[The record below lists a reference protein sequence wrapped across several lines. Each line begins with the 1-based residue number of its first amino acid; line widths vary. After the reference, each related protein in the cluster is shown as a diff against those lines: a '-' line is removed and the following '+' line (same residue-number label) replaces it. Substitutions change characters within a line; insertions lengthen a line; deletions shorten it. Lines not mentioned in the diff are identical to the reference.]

1 MLTRAAKKSLEKRV
15 ISIGAEG
22 SLFTEFYHRH
32 LKPLAYINASMGHF
46 YLISEH
52 KTLDTDERFVVTLLG
67 GSDATA
73 SEMNLEKYKSTNVIV
88 MKFINYDVA
97 LAYIHGQLH
106 N

>member
-1 MLTRAAKKSLEKRV
+1 MLTRAAKKALEKRV
-15 ISIGAEG
+15 VSIGETG

-32 LKPLAYINASMGHF
+32 LKPIAYINASMGHF
-46 YLISEH
+46 YLISER
-52 KTLDTDERFVVTLLG
+52 KQSSDEERFVVTLLG

-73 SEMNLEKYKSTNVIV
+73 SELNLEKYKSTNVIV
-88 MKFINYDVA
+88 MKFISYDHA